1 MSRSTILL
9 VDDSEDSRSLI
20 ALYLRRAAFDV
31 KEAATGSDG
40 LGVAADDH
48 PDLVILDVRLP
59 DIDGFEVCRRL
70 KASAATASIPVLLL
84 SAAYRGSEER
94 ARGLKSG
101 ADAYLTHPVEP
112 GELITT
118 AKSLLRLRATEAA
131 VRELFGRT
139 AEPMLITDDG
149 GTVLEVNTAAEKL
162 LGARNDGAVPVRI
175 VRPSGSPVDLRA
187 SGGRD
192 EMRPGK
198 LLFVDGSA
206 RRGRYAAR
214 LTLPSGHTVI
224 ALGGLA
230 GATGKRRAARDAATL
245 ARLAA
250 TLASSVAVVKSIAER
265 RHAEDVRWQLA
276 SIVESSDDAIVGN
289 TLDGI
294 VFTWNA
300 GAERMYGYT
309 AEEIKGRSVSIL
321 SAPEL
326 PDDAPE
332 ILSKVQRG
340 ERLVQYE
347 TVRVTKDGRRIDVS
361 LTASPLTDE
370 HGNVWGVSTIT
381 RDISERKRADERLR
395 RSEAESRALS
405 VRIQTVR
412 EEERAH
418 IAREI
423 HDELGQALTGLKMEL
438 AALGKTVKPRQKRLA
453 RRIDPMLRTVD
464 HTIDLVRRIASELR
478 PGVLDVLGVAA
489 AIEWQARD
497 FQARSRIRCHVTSRL
512 GDRSLD
518 QEMSTAI
525 FRIFQESLTNVARH
539 AKATKVRVHL
549 SEIKGCVVLKVWDD
563 GRGITES
570 ERSSVGS
577 LGLVGMRER
586 AALLGGEVTVK
597 GVPGRGTTV
606 LVSIPRPVPGGA
618 RPE

>member
-1 MSRSTILL
+1 VNTILL
-9 VDDSEDSRSLI
+9 VDDSEDSRTLV
-20 ALYLRRAAFDV
+20 ALYLRRAGFVV
-31 KEAATGSDG
+31 KEAGTGGDG
-40 LGVAADDH
+40 LDLASADH

-70 KASAATASIPVLLL
+70 KTSAPTAAIPVLLL

-112 GELITT
+112 SELVTT

-131 VRELFGRT
+131 VRALFERT
-139 AEPMLITDDG
+139 AEPMLITDAG
-149 GTVLEVNTAAEKL
+149 GAVLEANASAQSL
-162 LGARNDGAVPVRI
+162 LQARSDGTIPARI
-175 VRPSGSPVDLRA
+175 VRPSGATVDLRQA
-187 SGGRD
+187 SGDAD
-192 EMRPGK
+192 ETRPGK
-198 LLFVDGSA
+198 LLFVDGSP
-206 RRGRYAAR
+206 RRARYAAK
-214 LTLPSGHTVI
+214 LTLPSGHSVV
-224 ALGGLA
+224 ALTGLA
-230 GATGKRRAARDAATL
+230 AAGNRGGTRDAKKF

-250 TLASSVAVVKSIAER
+250 TLAGSVAVIKSIAER

-276 SIVESSDDAIVGN
+276 SIVESSDDAIIGN

-300 GAERMYGYT
+300 GAERMYGYS
-309 AEEIKGRSVSIL
+309 ADEIKGRSVSML
-321 SAPEL
+321 SPPGE
-326 PDDAPE
+326 PDDVPE
-332 ILSKVQRG
+332 ILGKVQRG

-347 TVRVTKDGRRIDVS
+347 TARVTKDGRRLDVS

-370 HGNVWGVSTIT
+370 HGTVWGVSTIT

-405 VRIQTVR
+405 VRIQSVR

-423 HDELGQALTGLKMEL
+423 HDELGQVLTGLKMEL
-438 AALGKTVKPRQKRLA
+438 AAFGKAVKPRHKRLA
-453 RRIDPMLRTVD
+453 RRIEPMLRTVD

-478 PGVLDVLGVAA
+478 PGVLDVLGVAD

-497 FQARSRIRCHVTSRL
+497 FQGRSGIRCRVTSRL
-512 GDRSLD
+512 GERSLD
-518 QEMSTAI
+518 QDVSTAI

-539 AKATKVRVHL
+539 AKATKVTVRLAETRGRV
-549 SEIKGCVVLKVWDD
+549 ILKVSDD
-563 GRGITES
+563 GRGITEG
-570 ERSSVGS
+570 ERSSMRS

-586 AALLGGEVTVK
+586 AALLGGEVSVT
-597 GVPGRGTTV
+597 GVPGGGTTV
-606 LVSIPRPVPGGA
+606 VVSIPRQPRAGR

>member
-1 MSRSTILL
+1 M
-9 VDDSEDSRSLI
+9 
-20 ALYLRRAAFDV
+20 
-31 KEAATGSDG
+31 
-40 LGVAADDH
+40 
-48 PDLVILDVRLP
+48 
-59 DIDGFEVCRRL
+59 
-70 KASAATASIPVLLL
+70 
-84 SAAYRGSEER
+84 
-94 ARGLKSG
+94 
-101 ADAYLTHPVEP
+101 
-112 GELITT
+112 IT
-118 AKSLLRLRATEAA
+118 
-131 VRELFGRT
+131 F
-139 AEPMLITDDG
+139 AE
-149 GTVLEVNTAAEKL
+149 
-162 LGARNDGAVPVRI
+162 
-175 VRPSGSPVDLRA
+175 
-187 SGGRD
+187 
-192 EMRPGK
+192 
-198 LLFVDGSA
+198 
-206 RRGRYAAR
+206 
-214 LTLPSGHTVI
+214 
-224 ALGGLA
+224 LA
-230 GATGKRRAARDAATL
+230 GATGKRRATRDATKL

-250 TLASSVAVVKSIAER
+250 TLAASVAVVKSIAER

-309 AEEIKGRSVSIL
+309 AQEIKGRSVSML
-321 SAPEL
+321 SAPDRA
-326 PDDAPE
+326 DDVPE

-347 TVRVTKDGRRIDVS
+347 TVRLTKDGRRIDVS

-381 RDISERKRADERLR
+381 RDISERKRAEERLR

-438 AALGKTVKPRQKRLA
+438 AALGKAVKPRQKRLA
-453 RRIDPMLRTVD
+453 RRIDPMLQTVD

-497 FQARSRIRCHVTSRL
+497 FQARSGIRCRVTSRL
-512 GDRSLD
+512 GDRTLD
-518 QEMSTAI
+518 QEMSTTI

-539 AKATKVRVHL
+539 ARARKVRVHL
-549 SEIKGCVVLKVWDD
+549 AEVKGRVILKVWDD

-570 ERSSVGS
+570 ERSSVRS

-606 LVSIPRPVPGGA
+606 LVSIPRPVPAGTQ
-618 RPE
+618 PE